1 MDDSAMIMRVK
12 YKTKPGDQFAIRKEV
27 YHLMQEAFKE
37 EGIEFA
43 HRNVTV
49 YMPPEPGSEAGAQT
63 AGEDR
68 QKDAKANSEIQREA
82 AAAAALAAIQAE
94 EEKEAEKAKQ
104 KPEK

>member
-1 MDDSAMIMRVK
+1 MRVK

-27 YHLMQEAFKE
+27 YHLMQEAFKK

-49 YMPPEPGSEAGAQT
+49 YMPSETGSNAGAQT
-63 AGEDR
+63 EGENPQSEGSADG
-68 QKDAKANSEIQREA
+68 EIQRQA

-94 EEKEAEKAKQ
+94 EEAQAKKKSEK
-104 KPEK
+104 